1 LNIINN
7 IGVKTLFSLVCV
19 LFYLAFSQNL
29 MAKETPLDTS
39 MLGLN
44 DIAYLW
50 PIPKTRNDVD
60 ALIDAEFPISN
71 GEILSQNTFN
81 KIINFAE
88 SKVNGVDE
96 AGNDIK
102 ISFVSGAG
110 IFENQLK
117 VRKNWKLVGFRV
129 DPSAPST
136 SSNVIS
142 QMGSIPQIRLI
153 LQPVTVNDTG
163 EVTIHDYTVHLP
175 FNFVLNAQPPFSP
188 DKAAFTNI
196 LKDLLSLKA
205 SLLSIPNSESMDGP
219 LKVNNNL
226 SNPTFS
232 NKVAT
237 FLHDNLSDN
246 RLILIAFMG
255 IAKSDQWVFFDFNLM
270 SDNSSS
276 PNSQLLHVK
285 PGTINGFV
293 GNRIGNQIN
302 DNFNKCKGISTAVLF
317 DSNIQS
323 RLDSKVECLDSAKS
337 AITTPLIKDIPNI
350 IANPSLSNVLNTD
363 CVSCHTESTRR
374 SLLDLTDV
382 DTYRFQLPALEP
394 FVLSEFLPKDKWNV
408 RNFGWFTKDVL
419 TNPKAIISSR
429 TANETASSLEFIK
442 NNYPN

>member
-1 LNIINN
+1 
-7 IGVKTLFSLVCV
+7 
-19 LFYLAFSQNL
+19 
-29 MAKETPLDTS
+29 MAKATPLDTS
-39 MLGLN
+39 KLGLN

-60 ALIDAEFPISN
+60 ALIDAEFLISR
-71 GEILSQNTFN
+71 GEILSQETFN
-81 KIINFAE
+81 KVINFAE
-88 SKVNGVDE
+88 SNVNGVDE
-96 AGNDIK
+96 AGNEVK

-110 IFENQLK
+110 IFKNQLK

-129 DPSAPST
+129 DPSAPSA

-142 QMGSIPQIRLI
+142 LMGSIPQIRLI

-188 DKAAFTNI
+188 DKAAFTDI
-196 LKDLLSLKA
+196 LKDLLELKA

-226 SNPTFS
+226 SNHTFS
-232 NKVAT
+232 KKVAT
-237 FLHDNLSDN
+237 FLHNNLSEN

-255 IAKSDQWVFFDFNLM
+255 IAKSDQWVFFDLDLLDTK
-270 SDNSSS
+270 STS

-285 PGTINGFV
+285 PGTSNGFV
-293 GNRIGNQIN
+293 GNRIDNKIN
-302 DNFNKCKGISTAVLF
+302 NNFEDCKGISTAILF

-323 RLDSKVECLDSAKS
+323 KLDTSVECLNSAKNI
-337 AITTPLIKDIPNI
+337 ITPPLVKDIPNI

-363 CVSCHTESTRR
+363 CVSCHTESSRR
-374 SLLDLTDV
+374 SILGLGDL
-382 DTYRFQLPALEP
+382 DTYQFQLPELEP

-419 TNPKAIISSR
+419 TDPKPIISSR

>member
-1 LNIINN
+1 MNIINN

-29 MAKETPLDTS
+29 MAKDTPLDTS
-39 MLGLN
+39 ILGLN

-60 ALIDAEFPISN
+60 ALIDAELPISN

-81 KIINFAE
+81 KIINFAK

-96 AGNDIK
+96 TGNDVK

-129 DPSAPST
+129 DPSAPSA

-142 QMGSIPQIRLI
+142 LMGSIPQIRLI

-188 DKAAFTNI
+188 DKVAFTNI

-237 FLHDNLSDN
+237 FLHDN
-246 RLILIAFMG
+246 
-255 IAKSDQWVFFDFNLM
+255 
-270 SDNSSS
+270 
-276 PNSQLLHVK
+276 
-285 PGTINGFV
+285 
-293 GNRIGNQIN
+293 
-302 DNFNKCKGISTAVLF
+302 
-317 DSNIQS
+317 
-323 RLDSKVECLDSAKS
+323 
-337 AITTPLIKDIPNI
+337 
-350 IANPSLSNVLNTD
+350 
-363 CVSCHTESTRR
+363 
-374 SLLDLTDV
+374 
-382 DTYRFQLPALEP
+382 
-394 FVLSEFLPKDKWNV
+394 
-408 RNFGWFTKDVL
+408 
-419 TNPKAIISSR
+419 
-429 TANETASSLEFIK
+429 
-442 NNYPN
+442 